1 MVLYTMKNIYY
12 IGYRQG
18 DAEASFFNQT
28 MDGYFAGSITE
39 LGNNKRGN
47 IAHNAT
53 TRIQLSQNVE
63 FDERNTKIM
72 REFIN
77 EKCREIVAKVPD
89 AYFYPYSPVYASYV
103 PDELKDRIL
112 CCNDPKVFAVL
123 DSKFQFRKIF
133 KDILPFA
140 PYEYVVGS
148 EIIKRLKDGTYP
160 DQKEVVIQRD
170 YGAGGFGTLVVSK
183 KYFEDPKFKERSIKE
198 IYPRETYL
206 VSDYI
211 ESICST
217 SLHMIV
223 SNNEVHLLPSSYHRY
238 IDHHKLDYV
247 EFKAFNKLPKDMLEQ
262 AYEYGRKF
270 GEFVRTSK
278 KYRMRGWVHIDLL
291 FGVDGKVYT
300 MEANPRFGGEIG
312 LENRVFRAAGLE
324 SVFEYNYRAFYDEK
338 TDFGEGLKK
347 VKPLGIY
354 RHAVVK
360 RNADG
365 ELVSVEADNVNRE
378 GFDMTLIR
386 EEDGMYTHSVYEL
399 QTEDEE

>member
-1 MVLYTMKNIYY
+1 MLSFNMKNIYY

-47 IAHNAT
+47 IAHNAS
-53 TRIQLSQNVE
+53 TRVQLSQNVE
-63 FDERNTKIM
+63 FDERNSKII

-89 AYFYPYSPVYASYV
+89 AYFYPYSPVYASYI
-103 PDELKDRIL
+103 PSELQDRIL
-112 CCNDPKVFAVL
+112 CCNNPRVFAIL

-133 KDILPFA
+133 EDVLPFA

-148 EIIKRLKDGTYP
+148 EVIKRLKNGTYP
-160 DQKEVVIQRD
+160 EEKEVVIQRD
-170 YGAGGFGTLVVSK
+170 YGSGGFGTLVVNK
-183 KYFEDPKFKERSIKE
+183 EYFADPAIKERSIKE

-217 SLHMIV
+217 SLHILV
-223 SNNEVHLLPSSYHRY
+223 SNNEVHLLPSSVHRY
-238 IDHHKLDYV
+238 TGHHKLDYMD
-247 EFKAFNKLPKDMLEQ
+247 FKAFTKLPQDMLEQ
-262 AYEYGRKF
+262 AYDCGRKF

-291 FGVDGKVYT
+291 FGKDGKVYA
-300 MEANPRFGGEIG
+300 MEANPRFGGSVG
-312 LENRVFRAAGLE
+312 LQNRMFRAAGLE

-347 VKPLGIY
+347 IKPLGIY
-354 RHAVVK
+354 RHAQVK

-365 ELVSVEADNVNRE
+365 ELVSIEADNVNRE
-378 GFDMTLIR
+378 GFDMTLLR

-399 QTEDEE
+399 QTEDEK

>member
-1 MVLYTMKNIYY
+1 MLLYTMKNIYY

-18 DAEASFFNQT
+18 DAEASFYNQT

-103 PDELKDRIL
+103 PAELQDRIL
-112 CCNDPKVFAVL
+112 CCNNPRIFAIL
-123 DSKFQFRKIF
+123 DSKFQFREIF
-133 KDILPFA
+133 EDILPFA
-140 PYEYVVGS
+140 PYEYVIGS
-148 EIIKRLKDGTYP
+148 EIIKRLKNGTYP
-160 DQKEVVIQRD
+160 EQKEVVIQRD
-170 YGAGGFGTLVVSK
+170 YGSGGFGTIVVNK
-183 KYFEDPKFKERSIKE
+183 KYFDNPEFKQRSIQE
-198 IYPRETYL
+198 IHPKETYL

-217 SLHMIV
+217 SLHLLV
-223 SNNEVHLLPSSYHRY
+223 SNNEVHILPSVVHRY
-238 IDHHKLDYV
+238 TEHHKLDYV
-247 EFKAFNKLPKDMLEQ
+247 EFKAFTKLPKEMLKQ
-262 AYEYGRKF
+262 AYDCGRKF

-291 FGVDGKVYT
+291 FGKDGKVYA

-338 TDFGEGLKK
+338 TDFGPGLKK
-347 VKPLGIY
+347 IKPLGIY
-354 RHAVVK
+354 RHAVVE

-399 QTEDEE
+399 QTED

>member
-1 MVLYTMKNIYY
+1 MKNIYY

-18 DAEASFFNQT
+18 DAEASFYNQT

-47 IAHNAT
+47 IAHNAS
-53 TRIQLSQNVE
+53 TRIQVSQNVE
-63 FDERNTKIM
+63 FDERNTRIM

-103 PDELKDRIL
+103 PAELQDRIL
-112 CCNDPKVFAVL
+112 CCNNPKVFTVL

-133 KDILPFA
+133 EDVLPFA

-160 DQKEVVIQRD
+160 EQKEVVIQRD
-170 YGAGGFGTLVVSK
+170 YGSGGFGTLVVNK
-183 KYFEDPKFKERSIKE
+183 EYFSNPAFKERSIKE
-198 IYPRETYL
+198 IYPKETYL

-211 ESICST
+211 ESMCSV
-217 SLHMIV
+217 SLHMII
-223 SNNEVHLLPSSYHRY
+223 SNNEVNILPSIVHRY
-238 IDHHKLDYV
+238 IEHHKLDYM
-247 EFKAFNKLPKDMLEQ
+247 EFKAFTELPPDMLKQ
-262 AYEYGRKF
+262 AYECGQKF
-270 GEFVRTSK
+270 GDFVRTSR

-291 FGVDGKVYT
+291 FGKDGKVYA
-300 MEANPRFGGEIG
+300 MEANPRFGGSVG
-312 LENRVFRAAGLE
+312 CYNRLFRQAGLE

-338 TDFGEGLKK
+338 TDFAEGLKK
-347 VKPLGIY
+347 IKPLGIY
-354 RHAVVK
+354 RHARVE

-365 ELVSVEADNVNRE
+365 ELVSIEADHVNRE

-399 QTEDEE
+399 QSED

>member
-1 MVLYTMKNIYY
+1 MKNIYY

-112 CCNDPKVFAVL
+112 CCNDPKVFSIL

-133 KDILPFA
+133 KDVLPFA

-183 KYFEDPKFKERSIKE
+183 KYFEDQKFKERSIKE

-217 SLHMIV
+217 SLHILV
-223 SNNEVHLLPSSYHRY
+223 SNNEVHLLPSSVHRY
-238 IDHHKLDYV
+238 IDHHKLDYMDY
-247 EFKAFNKLPKDMLEQ
+247 KAFTKLPKDMLEQ
-262 AYEYGRKF
+262 AYDCGYKF

-291 FGVDGKVYT
+291 FGVDGKVYA
-300 MEANPRFGGEIG
+300 MEANPRFGGSVG
-312 LENRVFRAAGLE
+312 LQNRMFRSAGLE

-399 QTEDEE
+399 QTEDDE

>member
-1 MVLYTMKNIYY
+1 MKNIYY

-103 PDELKDRIL
+103 PPELQDRIL
-112 CCNDPKVFAVL
+112 CCNDPRVFAVL

-133 KDILPFA
+133 EDILPFA

-148 EIIKRLKDGTYP
+148 EIIKRLKNGTYP
-160 DQKEVVIQRD
+160 EKKEVVIQRD
-170 YGAGGFGTLVVSK
+170 YGSGGFGTLVVTK
-183 KYFEDPKFKERSIKE
+183 EYFANEAFKQRSIKE
-198 IYPRETYL
+198 IYPGETYL
-206 VSDYI
+206 VGDYI
-211 ESICST
+211 ESLCST
-217 SLHMIV
+217 SLHILV
-223 SNNEVHLLPSSYHRY
+223 SNNEVHILPSIVHRY
-238 IDHHKLDYV
+238 IEHHKLDYM
-247 EFKAFNKLPKDMLEQ
+247 EFKAFTKLPKDMLEQ
-262 AYEYGRKF
+262 AYDCGRKF

-291 FGVDGKVYT
+291 FGKDGKVYA
-300 MEANPRFGGEIG
+300 MEANPRFGGSVG
-312 LENRVFRAAGLE
+312 LYNRIFRSAGLE

-347 VKPLGIY
+347 IKPLGIY
-354 RHAVVK
+354 RHAVVE

-399 QTEDEE
+399 QTED